1 MDILV
6 KFIDGEKLVF
16 ENVSSFAGT
25 DDYWKITVGTNENNL
40 FFNKSLVKYIGRKYY
55 LMKGERNDDR

>member
-16 ENVSSFAGT
+16 ENASSFAGT
-25 DDYWKITVGTNENNL
+25 DDYWRITVDENNL

-55 LMKGERNDDR
+55 LMGGERNDDR